1 MRRGRPTEQV
11 VLDEEQRTALQS
23 FAGSQSLP
31 HGLVVRSQIVLL
43 AAAGKHNGAV
53 AQQVGMSR
61 QTVGK
66 WRERFIERGLEGLYD
81 EYRPGRPRS
90 VEDERIAGLIEK
102 TLKTTPE
109 GATQWSYR
117 TMAQAS
123 GLSKSTVQRIWSAFG
138 LQPHRQRHFKLS
150 TDPFFIEKVRD
161 VVGLY
166 LNPPDNAVVLCVDE

>member
-43 AAAGKHNGAV
+43 AAEGKHNGAV

-66 WRERFIERGLEGLYD
+66 CASALSSEGWKGCTMNIVQDAPAVSRMNGL
-81 EYRPGRPRS
+81 
-90 VEDERIAGLIEK
+90 
-102 TLKTTPE
+102 
-109 GATQWSYR
+109 
-117 TMAQAS
+117 
-123 GLSKSTVQRIWSAFG
+123 
-138 LQPHRQRHFKLS
+138 
-150 TDPFFIEKVRD
+150 
-161 VVGLY
+161 
-166 LNPPDNAVVLCVDE
+166 PD

>member
-43 AAAGKHNGAV
+43 AAEGKHNGAV

-66 WRERFIERGLEGLYD
+66 WRQRFIERGLEGLYD

-90 VEDERIAGLIEK
+90 VEDERLAGLIEK
-102 TLKTTPE
+102 TLVSARDILHGNP
-109 GATQWSYR
+109 AIRS
-117 TMAQAS
+117 A
-123 GLSKSTVQRIWSAFG
+123 RIHGFR
-138 LQPHRQRHFKLS
+138 L
-150 TDPFFIEKVRD
+150 
-161 VVGLY
+161 
-166 LNPPDNAVVLCVDE
+166 